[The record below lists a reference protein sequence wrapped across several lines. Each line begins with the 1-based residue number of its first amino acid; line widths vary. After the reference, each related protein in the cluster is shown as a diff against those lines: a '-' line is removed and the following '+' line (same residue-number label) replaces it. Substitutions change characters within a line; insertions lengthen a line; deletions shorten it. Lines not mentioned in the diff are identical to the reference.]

1 MTLSTSLASCDRR
14 VDVPATRPSA
24 CEVRPVDGTP
34 TGSVANTGD
43 FVRLLKAFRA
53 TGGTV
58 PGEVMGELLKD
69 RRCGDV
75 VALAKLIST
84 QRIFTFNWRG
94 SFWIP
99 LFQFDPLDFSVATG
113 PRAVRSELPEVFDGW
128 AVACWFAEPHP
139 ALGNRLPVDVVGI
152 HLRSVRHAARD
163 ARARALA

>member
-1 MTLSTSLASCDRR
+1 
-14 VDVPATRPSA
+14 
-24 CEVRPVDGTP
+24 VDGTL
-34 TGSVANTGD
+34 TGSVPNTGD

-69 RRCGDV
+69 HRCGDV
-75 VALAKLIST
+75 VALAKMIAT
-84 QRIFTFNWRG
+84 QRIFTFSWRG

-99 LFQFDPLDFSVATG
+99 LFQFDPLDFSVASG
-113 PRAVRSELPEVFDGW
+113 PRAVRSELPELFDGW

-152 HLRSVRHAARD
+152 HSRSVRHAARD
-163 ARARALA
+163 TRVHALA